1 MAKDWLK
8 QVSLNVK
15 TIFGMP
21 NYERYLEHHAK
32 HHPDEPVM
40 SEKEYYMAALKNRYA
55 SGKINRC
62 C

>member
-1 MAKDWLK
+1 MTKEWLK

-21 NYERYLEHHAK
+21 NYELYLKHHNE

-40 SEKEYYMAALKNRYA
+40 SEKEYYMYALKNRYA
-55 SGKINRC
+55 NGKVNRC